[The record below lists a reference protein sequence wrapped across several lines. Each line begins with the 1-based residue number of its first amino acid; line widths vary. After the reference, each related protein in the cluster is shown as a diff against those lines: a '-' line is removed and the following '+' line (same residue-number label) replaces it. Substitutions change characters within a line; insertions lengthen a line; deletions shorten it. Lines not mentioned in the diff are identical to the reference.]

1 MLQRTEI
8 TQSQARLPDV
18 MIFKV
23 NVYFDRHI
31 AAPSLTIMQHKSG
44 NNMSTLYI
52 LVVIYYLRH
61 RVSTFIF

>member
-8 TQSQARLPDV
+8 TQSQARLPDA

-31 AAPSLTIMQHKSG
+31 AAPSLTIMHHKSG

-61 RVSTFIF
+61 RVSTFTF